1 MNLHRIAVYR
11 WPMRALLLLLL
22 LPVKTL
28 AQPGA
33 PPLSFVLVEN
43 ERGRPM
49 RGPIAE
55 DGMTVELLT
64 AQGKRPW
71 MVQQLFTVSA
81 EYPYG
86 PEKPGDR
93 VQWTMGGAAMQLV
106 GRRYLRF
113 ELSDCYCVDQQV
125 VVQRDGQVMRIRVPN
140 DPREREPLV
149 GAVQRRSGDN
159 ASPEVF
165 RFRPGTFTFTE
176 LAGDAAF
183 DALEARLAQRL
194 EQEREAAYQE
204 QLADQARH
212 DREQRILLPSSV
224 PPQLQTGP
232 TAEELARAL
241 AAPSGLEQVALA
253 RVNADT
259 VWLRLTGRV
268 MLDGGCAS
276 NRPLFGIELWTDSG
290 WVERV
295 PMQHAQMDCG
305 MPWADWRE
313 HEVMLPP
320 LRWWTSAN
328 QPAATRDL
336 GPGMYRVVL
345 MGANMER
352 MWTEAFEVR

>member
-1 MNLHRIAVYR
+1 
-11 WPMRALLLLLL
+11 MRALLLLLL
-22 LPVKTL
+22 LPVEVR

-43 ERGRPM
+43 ERGRPI

-55 DGMTVELLT
+55 DGMMVELLT

-93 VQWTMGGAAMQLV
+93 VQWTMGGAAMQLG

-140 DPREREPLV
+140 DPRERQPLV
-149 GAVQRRSGDN
+149 EAVMRRSGDH

-165 RFRPGTFTFTE
+165 RFTPGSFTFAE
-176 LAGDAAF
+176 LAADKDY
-183 DALEARLAQRL
+183 DALELRLAQRL
-194 EQEREAAYQE
+194 EEDREAAYK
-204 QLADQARH
+204 DQ
-212 DREQRILLPSSV
+212 Q
-224 PPQLQTGP
+224 
-232 TAEELARAL
+232 RAL
-241 AAPSGLEQVALA
+241 AAATKQAERNARHAPPLVQVPPPSLPRPIHVAELNVVVHPEKLVSAVA
-253 RVNADT
+253 RVHADT
-259 VWLRLTGRV
+259 VWLRITGRV

-276 NRPLFGIELWTDSG
+276 NRPLFGIELWTDTG

-305 MPWADWRE
+305 MPCADWRD

-320 LRWWTSAN
+320 LRWWTGAN
-328 QPAATRDL
+328 QPAATREL
-336 GPGMYRVVL
+336 KPGMYRVVL
-345 MGANMER
+345 MGANGER

>member
-1 MNLHRIAVYR
+1 MRKHLLVFL
-11 WPMRALLLLLL
+11 WPLALS
-22 LPVKTL
+22 

-33 PPLSFVLVEN
+33 PSLSFVLVEN

-49 RGPIAE
+49 PGPIAE
-55 DGMTVELLT
+55 DGMMVELLT

-71 MVQQLFTVSA
+71 MVQQLFTLSA

-86 PEKPGDR
+86 PEKLGDR
-93 VQWTMGGAAMQLV
+93 VQWTMGGAPLQLG
-106 GRRYLRF
+106 GRRYLQF

-140 DPREREPLV
+140 DTRERQPLV
-149 GAVQRRSGDN
+149 EAVQRRSGDH

-165 RFRPGTFTFTE
+165 RYRPGTYTFAE
-176 LAGDAAF
+176 LAVDAAF
-183 DALEARLAQRL
+183 DALEARLA
-194 EQEREAAYQE
+194 ERSK
-204 QLADQARH
+204 
-212 DREQRILLPSSV
+212 EQREDRYD
-224 PPQLQTGP
+224 
-232 TAEELARAL
+232 AEQRAL
-241 AAPSGLEQVALA
+241 ASATKRAERNRQKAPPLVPVPPPSIPRPVHPAELHVVMVPGIDSITVA

-259 VWLRLTGRV
+259 VWLRIRGRV

-276 NRPLFGIELWTDSG
+276 NRPLFGIERWTDTG

-320 LRWWTSAN
+320 LRWWTGAN
-328 QPAATRDL
+328 QPAATREL
-336 GPGMYRVVL
+336 KPGMYRVVL
-345 MGANMER
+345 MGANGER

>member
-1 MNLHRIAVYR
+1 
-11 WPMRALLLLLL
+11 MRVQFMLLLLWIA
-22 LPVKTL
+22 TGAM

-33 PPLSFVLVEN
+33 PSLSFVLVEN

-55 DGMTVELLT
+55 NGMMVELLT

-93 VQWTMGGAAMQLV
+93 VQWTMGEAPLQLG
-106 GRRYLRF
+106 GRRYLQF

-140 DPREREPLV
+140 DPRERQPLEE
-149 GAVQRRSGDN
+149 AVMRRSGDH

-165 RFRPGTFTFTE
+165 RFWPGTFTFAE

-194 EQEREAAYQE
+194 EQDREAAYQK

-241 AAPSGLEQVALA
+241 AAPPGLEQVALA

-259 VWLRLTGRV
+259 VWLRITGRV

-276 NRPLFGIELWTDSG
+276 NRPLFGIERWTDSG
-290 WVERV
+290 WVARV
-295 PMQHAQMDCG
+295 PMRDVQMDCG
-305 MPWADWRE
+305 MPWADWRGV
-313 HEVMLPP
+313 EVMLPP
-320 LRWWTSAN
+320 LRWWIGAN
-328 QPAATRDL
+328 QPAATREL
-336 GPGMYRVVL
+336 KPGMYRVVL
-345 MGANMER
+345 MGANRER